1 MCLWCFRSCEHC
13 SHGAIFGAGLQPKA
27 QHSEVA
33 WLCTVVPV
41 VAAYQNSILG
51 EPAHTRLGRGAD
63 DRKSAQQYLARAH
76 RAITLKAA
84 AQAWA
89 CGVPAIQ
96 IAEKAIEGTSRKPK
110 PFPKVKAK
118 GKPKAKLKAGAAI
131 PRGAPA

>member
-1 MCLWCFRSCEHC
+1 MYCGSSVRS
-13 SHGAIFGAGLQPKA
+13 SH
-27 QHSEVA
+27 
-33 WLCTVVPV
+33 PV

-76 RAITLKAA
+76 RAITLQAA

-89 CGVPAIQ
+89 CGVPWAEAIQ
-96 IAEKAIEGTSRKPK
+96 IAEKAIEGASRKPK
-110 PFPKVKAK
+110 PFPKVKAQ
-118 GKPKAKLKAGAAI
+118 GKPKAKPKAGAAI